1 MPEKMKEC
9 EVASWWWASN
19 LSPAVAPAI
28 SNGQIVTFQKCLQ
41 DILEHKY
48 ESHWYIRDPERGS
61 GFRSIM
67 FEGHS
72 VDGVLLQAARHS
84 GIQNLKQRLTTQCIM
99 WVDPGAVKVVYS
111 HSPKKQHVLYQ
122 AAPTSANM
130 NNPKFV
136 MLIAIMCCYLQLVVL
151 IMHIATMHYG
161 RDHNSTNLPTILKML
176 QSMYNNLSFLHR
188 SNHKTSISFDYY
200 LVE

>member
-1 MPEKMKEC
+1 MKEC

-72 VDGVLLQAARHS
+72 VDGVLLQAARNS

-122 AAPTSANM
+122 AAPTSANG
-130 NNPKFV
+130 NNAQIRDV
-136 MLIAIMCCYLQLVVL
+136 DSDNVL
-151 IMHIATMHYG
+151 LSSAGSVDNAHSNNALWSRPQFHQ
-161 RDHNSTNLPTILKML
+161 PT
-176 QSMYNNLSFLHR
+176 YNFEDVTVN
-188 SNHKTSISFDYY
+188 
-200 LVE
+200 VQ